1 MFTLKDDHKN
11 HLLFLEKQPVQV
23 VQDFCKLA
31 IDYLNKGPN
40 QKIYATAAQKL
51 DVEAEIIQASIEGL
65 INLLL
70 ECIKHKLTIDDLK
83 KLLLNLGFDEEKE
96 SVISQLYISK
106 QNDISKALEN
116 TGFKLPQYHNMEWRF
131 EVQVASRLV
140 PSQIIP
146 TMTLDFE
153 LKNTDST
160 DKIEHVTL
168 QTDAP
173 NLLHLC
179 QVIENAIKEGK
190 SQHVLTNITNT
201 MNLLT
206 IVNLN
211 SVTIDD
217 VIYKTIGPPH
227 AESLQMHFTN
237 QTVIDKVPAE
247 MMHLIDKH
255 WYQYPPM
262 DPMWHKLLG
271 LVMIV
276 IGILGWTGNGI
287 VVYIFL
293 MTASLRTPSNLLV
306 VNLAFSD
313 FIMMVAMSPPM
324 IINCYY
330 ETWVLGP
337 LACDIYACVGS
348 LCGCASI
355 WTMVAIARDRYNVIV
370 KGMAGKPLTIK
381 LALFEILLI
390 WSFAGVW
397 TILPLL
403 GWNRYVPEG
412 NMTSCGTDFL
422 NQEWSSKS
430 YIVVYSCFVYF
441 TPLFLI
447 IYSYWFIVSTV
458 AAHERGMREQ
468 AKKMN
473 VASLRSG
480 EQDSVSAEAKLAK
493 VAITTIT
500 LWFLAWTPYL
510 VINYSGIFDLIKL
523 SPLFTI
529 WGSLFAKTN
538 ACYNPI
544 VYAISHPKFRAA
556 LNEKAPCL
564 VCGTVDQPAKTCG
577 ASETQSTTEKA

>member
-190 SQHVLTNITNT
+190 SQHVRKIKK
-201 MNLLT
+201 NLK
-206 IVNLN
+206 I
-211 SVTIDD
+211 
-217 VIYKTIGPPH
+217 
-227 AESLQMHFTN
+227 
-237 QTVIDKVPAE
+237 
-247 MMHLIDKH
+247 
-255 WYQYPPM
+255 
-262 DPMWHKLLG
+262 
-271 LVMIV
+271 
-276 IGILGWTGNGI
+276 
-287 VVYIFL
+287 
-293 MTASLRTPSNLLV
+293 
-306 VNLAFSD
+306 
-313 FIMMVAMSPPM
+313 
-324 IINCYY
+324 
-330 ETWVLGP
+330 
-337 LACDIYACVGS
+337 
-348 LCGCASI
+348 
-355 WTMVAIARDRYNVIV
+355 
-370 KGMAGKPLTIK
+370 
-381 LALFEILLI
+381 
-390 WSFAGVW
+390 
-397 TILPLL
+397 
-403 GWNRYVPEG
+403 
-412 NMTSCGTDFL
+412 
-422 NQEWSSKS
+422 
-430 YIVVYSCFVYF
+430 
-441 TPLFLI
+441 
-447 IYSYWFIVSTV
+447 
-458 AAHERGMREQ
+458 
-468 AKKMN
+468 
-473 VASLRSG
+473 
-480 EQDSVSAEAKLAK
+480 
-493 VAITTIT
+493 
-500 LWFLAWTPYL
+500 
-510 VINYSGIFDLIKL
+510 
-523 SPLFTI
+523 
-529 WGSLFAKTN
+529 
-538 ACYNPI
+538 
-544 VYAISHPKFRAA
+544 
-556 LNEKAPCL
+556 
-564 VCGTVDQPAKTCG
+564 
-577 ASETQSTTEKA
+577 